1 MANLHEDIVNIELE
15 GGRIH
20 RSFLNHSIG
29 EGDNNA
35 NRFGVRLF
43 RNGVPENVSGSCIGL
58 FIRQDGQ
65 TVAID
70 NGTISGNMAYVTLP
84 QACYVIEGQFCL
96 TIKVVST
103 NNTITMRIVDGVVS
117 NTTTN
122 EIVDP
127 GTIIPSVAE
136 LIAAIENA
144 VESIPADYSDLW
156 ESLAPNF
163 STSEAY
169 NVGQY
174 VTYNGGLY
182 RFIAHHSGTWN
193 SADAVPVNVGQ
204 EISNVTSA
212 LNIKDNRFDFI
223 LNAYYRTDNLGM
235 RQLNGWLCTDKYTV
249 LSGKKYTLNN
259 NLTNPVKSIYAIL
272 YDINNTYLGYKRVD
286 YFNSIIID
294 DLIETYKNARYVA
307 FDFDVSDQISV
318 LTNENVSTWRLE
330 INDVSETVHNNLVDS
345 LSNNTIVDGNRPA
358 TTTLTWGY
366 KILKPLSVFV
376 WKPIFNSEN
385 SKLTTCNIYVKDENQ
400 ASYYT
405 DGTQRNDHII
415 LSETFKVLKD
425 GYIILHNVAQ
435 GTYIEVVSAGDTIN
449 YRDPDGTTK
458 KLENQFLELGNYSVV
473 NNENIYNTN
482 EQTYKD
488 SFLSGE
494 YFYVLQ
500 NSVLSI
506 LKGKKLACIGD
517 SITEYNYRAWVNWVM
532 YLESWTGCEIQNLGQ
547 SGRGFVNDYAAVSYI
562 DKIQLITGTPD
573 IIGVACSFNDVYTG
587 KGLTIDWT
595 TENGRTA
602 GKAYIDAFWDELLST
617 YPTTPII
624 CYCQGPWYNA
634 RPGVGASDG
643 YINTVKKSCVEHGIP
658 FYDGLYYGTTLRPWI
673 QANKEL
679 YYVSDN
685 PQLSPS
691 GVVDNVHPNSKGHK
705 FIARYLVNKF
715 SKNIYADG
723 LDYK

>member
-1 MANLHEDIVNIELE
+1 MALIETWYKQDLKQPVKVNYLDGNVFSRDNQGNLV
-15 GGRIH
+15 
-20 RSFLNHSIG
+20 
-29 EGDNNA
+29 
-35 NRFGVRLF
+35 GVRVFDDGEPATLSGSVSASVI
-43 RNGVPENVSGSCIGL
+43 RADGATVAVSGVLSS
-58 FIRQDGQ
+58 
-65 TVAID
+65 
-70 NGTISGNMAYVTLP
+70 NE
-84 QACYVIEGQFCL
+84 CYVILPQTAYAVPGVL
-96 TIKVVST
+96 SVVIKITSGST
-103 NNTITMRIVDGVVS
+103 VTAVCAMVANVYQSATDAT
-117 NTTTN
+117 
-122 EIVDP
+122 VDP
-127 GTIIPSVAE
+127 GTIIPSIE
-136 LIAAIENA
+136 TLIASIEAA
-144 VESIPADYSDLW
+144 VASIPADYSELW
-156 ESLAPNF
+156 ETLAPNF
-163 STSEAY
+163 NQNKTGGY
-169 NVGQY
+169 KIGQY
-174 VTYNGGLY
+174 VTYDGGLY
-182 RFIAHHSGTWN
+182 RFINNHSGTWN
-193 SADAVPVNVGQ
+193 SADVVSVNVGQ
-204 EISNVTSA
+204 EISNLTSA

-235 RQLNGWLCTDKYTV
+235 WQLNGWLCTDKYTV
-249 LSGKKYTLNN
+249 LSGKKYTLIND
-259 NLTNPVKSIYAIL
+259 LTNPVKSIYAIV

-294 DLIETYKNARYVA
+294 DLIEMYKNARYVA

-318 LTNENVSTWRLE
+318 LTSENVSTWRLE

-358 TTTLTWGY
+358 TTTVTWGY

-376 WKPIFNSEN
+376 WKPVFNSKN
-385 SKLTTCNIYVKDENQ
+385 SKLTTCNIYVKDESQ

-405 DGTQRNDHII
+405 DGTQRNDHIV

-425 GYIILHNVAQ
+425 GYVVLHNVEQ
-435 GTYIEVVSAGDTIN
+435 GTYIEVVSTGDTIN
-449 YRDPDGTTK
+449 YRDPDETTK
-458 KLENQFLELGNYSVV
+458 NLENQFLELGNYSVV
-473 NNENIYNTN
+473 NDENIYNTN
-482 EQTYKD
+482 EQTYKN

-494 YFYVLQ
+494 YFYVLK

-547 SGRGFVNDYAAVSYI
+547 SGRGFVNDYADVSYI
-562 DKIQLITGTPD
+562 DKIALITGTPD

-643 YINTVKKSCVEHGIP
+643 YINTVIKSCAEHGIP

-715 SKNIYADG
+715 SQNIYADG
-723 LDYK
+723 LDYR